1 MSRSQP
7 HVQIAIDRRIANLVD
22 GVRPSQVSRTEYINC
37 LLQATLSYYFNEDSD
52 GDVITDGH
60 DIQIGELPTDD
71 WYDIHLSA
79 VRQRKPVP
87 SRKKAQLAAVRK
99 AMGEV

>member
-71 WYDIHLSA
+71 WYDTHLSA
-79 VRQRKPVP
+79 VRQRKPVT
-87 SRKKAQLAAVRK
+87 SRNKAQLAAVRK
-99 AMGEV
+99 AMGKA